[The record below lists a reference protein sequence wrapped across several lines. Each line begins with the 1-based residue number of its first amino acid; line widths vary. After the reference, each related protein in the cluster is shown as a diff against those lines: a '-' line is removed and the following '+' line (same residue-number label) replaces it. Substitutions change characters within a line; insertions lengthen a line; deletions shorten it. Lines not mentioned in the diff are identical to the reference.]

1 MPVVQWSDD
10 AHVAARPGDGEE
22 HAGGAALPSGAA
34 PEEASPAGAETD
46 VPSAEGAAPQP
57 EKWVAAEDAAEW
69 NSLLTWAR
77 QQRGPQWDT
86 GTGIWQVPRES
97 EQYYGFSMREYGNL
111 GA

>member
-86 GTGIWQVPRES
+86 GTGMCVRD
-97 EQYYGFSMREYGNL
+97 
-111 GA
+111 AC